1 MTRSITDIQP
11 GTTGCSGCKSPADSQ
26 FQLSFA
32 YQPIVDV
39 IARTIFAHEALVRG
53 PAGEGA
59 ASVLDKVDDK
69 NRYWFDQICRRTA
82 IEGAARLGMS
92 ELLSI
97 NFLPNAIYRPEVCIR
112 ATLDAARDFNFPVEQ
127 ILFEATEGERVG
139 DARWLSEIFTE
150 YQRLGFKTA
159 IDDFGAGYSGLNLLA
174 LFQPDYIKIDMELI
188 RNIDQRRASRA
199 IVRGV
204 LRTCE
209 ELGIAVIAEGV
220 ETVAERDVLIDSGV
234 RLMQGWLFAKAAFNS
249 IATVDPLA
257 WPDPSRVLPPRR
269 RASDRIS
276 PE

>member
-1 MTRSITDIQP
+1 MTRSLPVRQA
-11 GTTGCSGCKSPADSQ
+11 GAGCEGCLTPAEHS
-26 FQLSFA
+26 FSIAFA
-32 YQPIVDV
+32 YQPIVD
-39 IARTIFAHEALVRG
+39 IRDRSIFAHEALVRG

-59 ASVLDKVDDK
+59 ASVLDKVGDK

-209 ELGIAVIAEGV
+209 ELGITVIAEGV
-220 ETVAERDVLIDSGV
+220 ETAAERDVLIDSGV
-234 RLMQGWLFAKAAFNS
+234 RLMQGWLFAKAAFDS
-249 IATVDPLA
+249 IAVVDPLA

-269 RASDRIS
+269 RASDHLPPS
-276 PE
+276 

>member
-1 MTRSITDIQP
+1 MTRSLPVRQA
-11 GTTGCSGCKSPADSQ
+11 GAGCEGCLTPAEHS
-26 FQLSFA
+26 FSIAFA
-32 YQPIVDV
+32 YQPIVD
-39 IARTIFAHEALVRG
+39 IRDRSIFAHEALVRG

-188 RNIDQRRASRA
+188 RNIDKRRASRA

-209 ELGIAVIAEGV
+209 ELGIKVIAEGV

-234 RLMQGWLFAKAAFNS
+234 RLMQGWLFAKAAFDS

-269 RASDRIS
+269 RASDHLPPS
-276 PE
+276 